1 MVGGQPFA
9 SIVIEILLPNVG
21 LLADWG
27 NVKRRTYCFA
37 AVVHL
42 GNLNAFEVFVEQY
55 GCSIDEL
62 RHCSS

>member
-37 AVVHL
+37 GVVHL
-42 GNLNAFEVFVEQY
+42 GNLNAFEVFLLNNMVARLM
-55 GCSIDEL
+55 S
-62 RHCSS
+62 

>member
-27 NVKRRTYCFA
+27 DVKRRTYCFA

-42 GNLNAFEVFVEQY
+42 GNLNAFEVF
-55 GCSIDEL
+55 C
-62 RHCSS
+62 